1 MAKKNKEYQEGY
13 DAAIEALR
21 KHLAGESNDGGSNGS
36 GSGADASGMIS
47 PEEATGQ
54 PSQNKGNTSSSGS
67 QSGSSQSRNGDS
79 SKNQGIVRPEDCVG
93 PSELNNTPGRAG
105 GMIDRET
112 GDKISQQEGYDE
124 SKGSDSAIEK
134 DWADEAL
141 KAVREQKWTGDGG
154 PGGLKTKIETL
165 YKVTTDWKA
174 TLRKIVGHAIS
185 PEDTRYA
192 FTNKNVLV
200 SQDRLSRTDKDK
212 YDHLSYMVIILDV
225 SGSMWNDKIRRM
237 MAEAYQVA
245 LQKKPLRILTI
256 QNDADI
262 QEVVICN
269 NMKEFERYVKTITM
283 KGGGGNDLKPAW
295 DFLSKG
301 HPKFMKEF
309 NKIKR
314 VGPAEIVMNFT
325 DGYLTQLKRNPKT
338 MKNLCW
344 AILDNPSFDLQY
356 KDANTKMIHL
366 TTTGK

>member
-1 MAKKNKEYQEGY
+1 MAKNNKEYQDGY
-13 DAAIEALR
+13 EAAIEALR
-21 KHLAGESNDGGSNGS
+21 KHLAGESSGENNSGG
-36 GSGADASGMIS
+36 GAGDTSDMIS
-47 PEEATGQ
+47 PEEATGKK
-54 PSQNKGNTSSSGS
+54 SQQS
-67 QSGSSQSRNGDS
+67 QSNQSGGGSSSQSRDGDK
-79 SKNQGIVRPEDCVG
+79 SKNQGVVRPEDCVG
-93 PSELNNTPGRAG
+93 PNDLNSVPGRAG
-105 GMIDRET
+105 GMIDREV
-112 GDKISQQEGYDE
+112 GDKISRDEGYDE

-134 DWADEAL
+134 DWADSAL
-141 KAVREQKWTGDGG
+141 KAIKDQQWDGS
-154 PGGLKTKIETL
+154 GGKGALKTKIETL
-165 YKVTTDWKA
+165 YKVSTDWKT

-225 SGSMWNDKIRRM
+225 SGSMWNDKIRM
-237 MAEAYQVA
+237 MMREAYQVA

-262 QEVVICN
+262 QDVVICN
-269 NMKEFERYVKTITM
+269 SLKEFEKYVKTITM
-283 KGGGGNDLKPAW
+283 KGGGGNDLQPAW
-295 DFLSKG
+295 DFLTKG

-325 DGYLTQLKRNPKT
+325 DGYLTQLKRNPRT

-344 AILDNPSFDLQY
+344 AILDNPSFDLKY

>member
-1 MAKKNKEYQEGY
+1 MAKKNNKEYQEGY
-13 DAAIEALR
+13 EAAIEALR
-21 KHLAGESNDGGSNGS
+21 KHLAGETQGGENSDSGGES
-36 GSGADASGMIS
+36 GSSDMIS
-47 PEEATGQ
+47 PEEATGI
-54 PSQNKGNTSSSGS
+54 PSNKSNGGSSSGKE
-67 QSGSSQSRNGDS
+67 SSKSREGDS
-79 SKNQGIVRPEDCVG
+79 KKNQGVVRAEDCAG
-93 PSELNNTPGRAG
+93 PEGLNKVPGRAG

-112 GDKISQQEGYDE
+112 GDKLSKSEGYDE
-124 SKGSDSAIEK
+124 IKGSDSAIEK

-141 KAVREQKWTGDGG
+141 KAIRDQKWTGEGG
-154 PGGLKTKIETL
+154 PGKIKTKIETI
-165 YKVTTDWKA
+165 YKVSTDWKT

-185 PEDTRYA
+185 PDDSRYA
-192 FTNKNVLV
+192 YTNKNVLV
-200 SQDRLSRTDKDK
+200 SQDRLARTDKDK

-225 SGSMWNDKIRRM
+225 SGSMWNEKIRM
-237 MAEAYQVA
+237 MMREAYQVA

-256 QNDADI
+256 QNDADL

-269 NMKEFERYVKTITM
+269 SLKEFEKYVKNIQM

-325 DGYLTQLKRNPKT
+325 DGYLTQIKRNPRT

-344 AILDNPSFDLQY
+344 AILDNPGFNLEY
-356 KDANTKMIHL
+356 KDSNTKMIHL

>member
-1 MAKKNKEYQEGY
+1 MAKKNKEYQDGY
-13 DAAIEALR
+13 EAAIEALR
-21 KHLAGESNDGGSNGS
+21 KHLAGESSGDNNSGG
-36 GSGADASGMIS
+36 GAGDTSDMIS
-47 PEEATGQ
+47 PEEATGKK
-54 PSQNKGNTSSSGS
+54 SQQSQS
-67 QSGSSQSRNGDS
+67 QSGGGSSSQSRDGDK
-79 SKNQGIVRPEDCVG
+79 SKNQGVVRPEDCVG
-93 PSELNNTPGRAG
+93 PNDLNSVPGRAG
-105 GMIDRET
+105 GMIDREV
-112 GDKISQQEGYDE
+112 GDKISRDEGYDE

-134 DWADEAL
+134 DWADSAL
-141 KAVREQKWTGDGG
+141 KAIKDQQWDGS
-154 PGGLKTKIETL
+154 GGKGALKTKIETL
-165 YKVTTDWKA
+165 YKVSTDWKT

-225 SGSMWNDKIRRM
+225 SGSMWNDKIRM
-237 MAEAYQVA
+237 MMREAYQVA

-262 QEVVICN
+262 QDVVICN
-269 NMKEFERYVKTITM
+269 SLKEFEKYVKTITM
-283 KGGGGNDLKPAW
+283 KGGGGNDLQPAW
-295 DFLSKG
+295 DFLTKG

-325 DGYLTQLKRNPKT
+325 DGYLTQLKRNPRT

-344 AILDNPSFDLQY
+344 AILDNPSFDLKY

>member
-1 MAKKNKEYQEGY
+1 MAKNNKEYQDGY
-13 DAAIEALR
+13 EAAIEALR
-21 KHLAGESNDGGSNGS
+21 KHLAGESSGDNNSGDGAGDTS
-36 GSGADASGMIS
+36 DMIS
-47 PEEATGQ
+47 PEEATGKK
-54 PSQNKGNTSSSGS
+54 SQQS
-67 QSGSSQSRNGDS
+67 QSNQSGGGSSSQSRDGDK
-79 SKNQGIVRPEDCVG
+79 SKNQGVVRPEDCVG
-93 PSELNNTPGRAG
+93 PNDLNSIPGRAG
-105 GMIDRET
+105 GMIDREV
-112 GDKISQQEGYDE
+112 GDKISRDEGYDE

-134 DWADEAL
+134 DWADSAL
-141 KAVREQKWTGDGG
+141 KAIKDQQWDGS
-154 PGGLKTKIETL
+154 GGKGALKTKIETL
-165 YKVTTDWKA
+165 YKVSTDWKT

-225 SGSMWNDKIRRM
+225 SGSMWNDKIRM
-237 MAEAYQVA
+237 MMREAYQVA

-262 QEVVICN
+262 QDVVICN
-269 NMKEFERYVKTITM
+269 SLKEFEKYVKTITM
-283 KGGGGNDLKPAW
+283 KGGGGNDLQPAW
-295 DFLSKG
+295 DFLTKG

-325 DGYLTQLKRNPKT
+325 DGYLTQLKRNPRT

-344 AILDNPSFDLQY
+344 AILDNPSFDLKY